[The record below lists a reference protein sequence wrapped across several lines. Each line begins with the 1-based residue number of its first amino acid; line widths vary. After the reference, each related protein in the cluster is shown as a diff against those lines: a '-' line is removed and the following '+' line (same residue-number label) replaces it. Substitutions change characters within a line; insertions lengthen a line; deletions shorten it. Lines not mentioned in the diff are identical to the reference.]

1 MLTINPSEI
10 VETIKMIRDEHL
22 DIRTI
27 TMGISLLDCA
37 DSNIDKACQKVY
49 DKITKYAK
57 NLVSVGKEI
66 EKGTYDLDV
75 EDYLKKVD
83 VNE

>member
-1 MLTINPSEI
+1 M
-10 VETIKMIRDEHL
+10 
-22 DIRTI
+22 
-27 TMGISLLDCA
+27 A
-37 DSNIDKACQKVY
+37 SNI
-49 DKITKYAK
+49 
-57 NLVSVGKEI
+57 VGKEI